1 MVDSAIVDS
10 LRDLLYALV
19 GAYPLIVL
27 ALVDGML
34 LVLNETVL
42 LEPRRLVI
50 LAMALSLIE
59 QVCLSAWNVW

>member
-19 GAYPLIVL
+19 GTYPLIVL
-27 ALVDGML
+27 ALVNGML
-34 LVLNETVL
+34 LVLNQAVL

-50 LAMALSLIE
+50 LAMALPLIK